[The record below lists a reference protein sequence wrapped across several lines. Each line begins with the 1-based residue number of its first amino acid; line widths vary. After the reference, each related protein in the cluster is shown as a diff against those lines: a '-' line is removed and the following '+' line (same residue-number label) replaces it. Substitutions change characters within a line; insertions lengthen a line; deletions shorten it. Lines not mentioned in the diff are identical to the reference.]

1 MVSERAQFTT
11 PRAVPAFVVG
21 VAVAGLVG
29 REVLRAWRDGLAAC
43 APDCSVGAPLMTVGD
58 IGVILLLVV
67 MASIVVSVVS
77 RIEPDEQEA
86 DGDA

>member
-11 PRAVPAFVVG
+11 PRAVPAFFVA

-29 REVLRAWRDGLAAC
+29 REVLSAWRDGLATC
-43 APDCSVGAPLMTVGD
+43 APDCSLGAPLMTVGE

-67 MASIVVSVVS
+67 VASFFVSIVKQV
-77 RIEPDEQEA
+77 PPGEQEA
-86 DGDA
+86 D